1 MIADQLTLPHPKPG
15 FDKMRAALLMIVLA
29 AGLAAGGPASAD
41 RRGGLRLDTPFLA
54 PDRDSRD
61 SDQPRGL
68 SANEAARRAQN
79 QNGGGRVLSVEP
91 SGNGY
96 RVKLL
101 RDGEVRVVYV
111 Q

>member
-1 MIADQLTLPHPKPG
+1 
-15 FDKMRAALLMIVLA
+15 MRAALLMIVLA
-29 AGLAAGGPASAD
+29 AGLLGGGPASAD
-41 RRGGLRLDTPFLA
+41 RRSGLRLDTPFLA
-54 PDRDSRD
+54 PGRDHREAE
-61 SDQPRGL
+61 PRGGL
-68 SANEAARRAQN
+68 SPNEAARMAQD

>member
-1 MIADQLTLPHPKPG
+1 
-15 FDKMRAALLMIVLA
+15 MRAVIASLLVALSVMAICHPVQ
-29 AGLAAGGPASAD
+29 AD

-54 PDRDSRD
+54 PGRDAPNRD
-61 SDQPRGL
+61 VAPRGMTP
-68 SANEAARRAQN
+68 NEAARRAQAE
-79 QNGGGRVLSVEP
+79 NGGGRVLSVEP
-91 SGNGY
+91 SGSGY

>member
-1 MIADQLTLPHPKPG
+1 
-15 FDKMRAALLMIVLA
+15 MRAALLMIVLVA
-29 AGLAAGGPASAD
+29 SLFGGGPASAD
-41 RRGGLRLDTPFLA
+41 RRGGLRLDTPFIA
-54 PDRDSRD
+54 PGRDSREAE
-61 SDQPRGL
+61 PRGL
-68 SANEAARRAQN
+68 SPNEAARRAQD

>member
-1 MIADQLTLPHPKPG
+1 
-15 FDKMRAALLMIVLA
+15 MRAVIASLLLALCAVA
-29 AGLAAGGPASAD
+29 TSHPAHAD

-54 PDRDSRD
+54 PGRDAGDRDPA
-61 SDQPRGL
+61 PRGM
-68 SANEAARRAQN
+68 SPNEAARRAQAE
-79 QNGGGRVLSVEP
+79 NGGGRVLSVEP
-91 SGNGY
+91 SGSGY

>member
-1 MIADQLTLPHPKPG
+1 
-15 FDKMRAALLMIVLA
+15 MRAVLA
-29 AGLAAGGPASAD
+29 SFVIAVSLLAASQPAMAD
-41 RRGGLRLDTPFLA
+41 RRDRDDGRGLRLDTPFLG
-54 PDRDSRD
+54 PGRDARD
-61 SDQPRGL
+61 DDSGRGGL
-68 SANEAARRAQN
+68 SANEAARRAQA

-101 RDGEVRVVYV
+101 RDGEVRVVHV